1 MSFEYSYLYEVWN
14 TGSTGE
20 NSMYRQIGIS
30 SNVPCTNFLKNG
42 YFDSFR
48 FPKEAP
54 RTLFRNAVQKIPL
67 VAFWITGENV
77 KTTATTL
84 PLQNR
89 DACCIKFW
97 LSKKESQCK
106 NWTNND
112 SIELPGPLFSQ
123 WNIFPNLKAFLISI
137 PIGSPLCLSLLL
149 FLPLFSS
156 FSSPPPSPFRSRA
169 TATPLPPPPPFLW
182 NEKNTRPY
190 RVF

>member
-1 MSFEYSYLYEVWN
+1 MQKWAYFYWILWVLNTHIYMRYEIPVVLVKTAC
-14 TGSTGE
+14 TGKLVFLL
-20 NSMYRQIGIS
+20 MYH
-30 SNVPCTNFLKNG
+30 
-42 YFDSFR
+42 
-48 FPKEAP
+48 
-54 RTLFRNAVQKIPL
+54 
-67 VAFWITGENV
+67 AFWITGENV
-77 KTTATTL
+77 KTTATIL

-97 LSKKESQCK
+97 LSKKESHCK
-106 NWTNND
+106 NCTNND

-137 PIGSPLCLSLLL
+137 PIGSSLCLSLLL

-169 TATPLPPPPPFLW
+169 TATPPPPPPPFLW